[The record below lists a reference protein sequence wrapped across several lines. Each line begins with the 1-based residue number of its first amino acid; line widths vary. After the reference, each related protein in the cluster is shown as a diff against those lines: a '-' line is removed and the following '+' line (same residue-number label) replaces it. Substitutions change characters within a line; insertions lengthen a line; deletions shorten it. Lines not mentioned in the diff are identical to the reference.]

1 MIAMADG
8 KSYLEERQPRFL
20 DELLDFLRTQHLRPA
35 RARLTSAAPP
45 RGAPGG
51 CQGSGGGGNAPHHP
65 RD

>member
-1 MIAMADG
+1 MIAMADW

-35 RARLTSAAPP
+35 RARLTSVAPP
-45 RGAPGG
+45 SGSPGG
-51 CQGSGGGGNAPHHP
+51 FQGSGVSVNAPHHP